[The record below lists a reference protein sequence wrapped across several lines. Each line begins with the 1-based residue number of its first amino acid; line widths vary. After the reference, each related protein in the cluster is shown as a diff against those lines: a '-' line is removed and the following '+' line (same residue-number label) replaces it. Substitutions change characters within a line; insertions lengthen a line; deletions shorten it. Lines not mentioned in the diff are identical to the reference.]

1 MNKTVLIQSVS
12 GYVPDGRLES
22 LPKGEL
28 FGYGVNFLE
37 GKIGTLSLAVKD
49 EGDEASDLCVKA
61 FRAYEKRGGSLDG
74 VGLVVVC
81 TQTPDG
87 HGIPHTSAVV
97 HAKLGLPDEC
107 ACFDISLGCSGYV
120 YGLSVVK
127 AFMEANGIT
136 KGLFFTSDPYSSII
150 DPHDQATCLVFGD
163 AATVTV
169 MEAGRG
175 GWELKDVVFGTRG
188 SGGGAIHNREGRLFM
203 NGRDVF
209 NFAMLTV
216 PKQIHAHL
224 EKRGLE
230 LKDVDQVVLHQG
242 SRYIVD
248 KLRERLKLPAEKVP
262 LHLNG
267 VGNTVSSAIP
277 LTLENVLNSTDGC
290 QRILMSGFG
299 VGLSF
304 ATGLLERVN

>member
-1 MNKTVLIQSVS
+1 
-12 GYVPDGRLES
+12 
-22 LPKGEL
+22 
-28 FGYGVNFLE
+28 
-37 GKIGTLSLAVKD
+37 
-49 EGDEASDLCVKA
+49 
-61 FRAYEKRGGSLDG
+61 
-74 VGLVVVC
+74 
-81 TQTPDG
+81 
-87 HGIPHTSAVV
+87 
-97 HAKLGLPDEC
+97 
-107 ACFDISLGCSGYV
+107 
-120 YGLSVVK
+120 
-127 AFMEANGIT
+127 MEANGIR

-169 MEAGRG
+169 LEAGG
-175 GWELKDVVFGTRG
+175 AGWELKDVVFGTRG

-203 NGRDVF
+203 NGREVF

-216 PKQIHAHL
+216 PKQIQTLL
-224 EKRGLE
+224 EKQGLGLE
-230 LKDVDQVVLHQG
+230 DVDQVVLHQG

-262 LHLNG
+262 LHLEG
-267 VGNTVSSAIP
+267 LGNTVSSAIP
-277 LTLENVLNSTDGC
+277 LTLEKVLNSNNGC